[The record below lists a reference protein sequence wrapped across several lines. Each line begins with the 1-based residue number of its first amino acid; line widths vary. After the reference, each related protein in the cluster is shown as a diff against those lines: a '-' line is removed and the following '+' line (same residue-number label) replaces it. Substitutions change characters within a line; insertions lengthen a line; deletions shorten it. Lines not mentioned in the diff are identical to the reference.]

1 MPIVRVNGKQLRYWV
16 GGKRLSDRG
25 KTILFIHGSGGS
37 QIVWTYQKAFF
48 EKGFDPIVIE
58 LSGHGSSDG
67 TGEEEIGKYAEE
79 VLGFM
84 RALGLSRVFV
94 VGHSMGGAIA
104 QSLALADPGMLKGI
118 VLVGTGARLEILP
131 GAGHMVMIEA
141 PETFNE
147 RVGAFIRDVL

>member
-58 LSGHGSSDG
+58 LSGHGFSDG

-94 VGHSMGGAIA
+94 VGHSMGGAITQRA
-104 QSLALADPGMLKGI
+104 SLWPTPGC
-118 VLVGTGARLEILP
+118 
-131 GAGHMVMIEA
+131 
-141 PETFNE
+141 
-147 RVGAFIRDVL
+147 